1 MHIVSDRPTFQD
13 TNVRGDEGAAQA
25 VRHQVAVMHAGTA
38 DAPGICTRAP
48 AEHQTLGRWR
58 HPHRWIG
65 CHKMHPQTVGRC
77 EQRRPGCGRVF
88 AQQINVGGA

>member
-25 VRHQVAVMHAGTA
+25 VRHQVAVTHAGTA
-38 DAPGICTRAP
+38 DAPCIRTCAT
-48 AEHQTLGRWR
+48 AEHQTLGRRR
-58 HPHRWIG
+58 HPHRRVG
-65 CHKMHPQTVGRC
+65 RHKVHPQAIGRGQ
-77 EQRRPGCGRVF
+77 QRHTGCLRVI